1 MDFEGHYGASEL
13 FDGLDELQL
22 HEYSQAPQHEPV
34 DFLRAVASRD
44 QQNEELLRQ
53 VKKFGKEQLNPALG
67 IDPMTEAGAV
77 PEDTYHRSF
86 VLKPPGA
93 KLDPKLKKK
102 EPTERLRKAMKI
114 FSVSKKDGSRSGFGR
129 DDGTRNSDVSR
140 EQANGG
146 ATVNAS
152 RY

>member
-1 MDFEGHYGASEL
+1 MNFEGHYGASEL

-67 IDPMTEAGAV
+67 IDPLTEAGTV

-114 FSVSKKDGSRSGFGR
+114 FSASKNNGDRSGSRR
-129 DDGTRNSDVSR
+129 DDGAGDSSIS
-140 EQANGG
+140 GG
-146 ATVNAS
+146 KPPTSTTIAAG